1 MNSRKFSFIVF
12 VFIFSNCNQEI
23 RVIQGH
29 AHNDYEN
36 ENPLRDAL
44 DNGFISVEVDVH
56 LVDDDL
62 YISHNSPQKLNS
74 NLTLETLYLNPL
86 KYHILKNDGSVYPNY
101 AGFFYL
107 MIDFK
112 TSAKPSYDKLK
123 TILSNY
129 LSIISVVR
137 NGIEQKGP
145 VKIFISGI
153 RPFYEVLN
161 DEPKLVG
168 LDGRPDDLIKNIPT
182 SIIPVISDNYS
193 NFLSW
198 NGYGEIDEDEKKKL
212 KRLVQNT
219 HAQNKKLRLWA
230 SPDNANVWK
239 FLLDNGVDLINT
251 DRLKEFRKF
260 IVKYNSSRKSL
271 QKTKAKNMLNN

>member
-1 MNSRKFSFIVF
+1 MNSRYFIYIVF
-12 VFIFSNCNQEI
+12 VFIFSNCSQEI
-23 RVIQGH
+23 QVIQGH

-44 DNGFISVEVDVH
+44 ENGFISVEADVH
-56 LVDDDL
+56 LVDDNL
-62 YISHNSPQKLNS
+62 YVSHDSPQELNPD
-74 NLTLETLYLNPL
+74 LALETLYLNPL
-86 KYHILKNDGSVYPNY
+86 KDHILKNNGSVFPNY

-129 LSIISVVR
+129 RSIISVVQ
-137 NGIEQKGP
+137 NGVEQKGP
-145 VKIFISGI
+145 VKIFISGN

-161 DEPKLVG
+161 DEPKLAG
-168 LDGRPDDLIKNIPT
+168 LDGRPNELNKNIPR
-182 SIIPVISDNYS
+182 SIMPIISDNYS
-193 NFLSW
+193 IFLSW
-198 NGYGEIDEDEKKKL
+198 NGYGEINEDEKKKL
-212 KRLVQNT
+212 KILVQNT

-251 DRLKEFRKF
+251 DRLIEFREF

-271 QKTKAKNMLNN
+271 PKVE

>member
-1 MNSRKFSFIVF
+1 MNSRYFLFIVF
-12 VFIFSNCNQEI
+12 VFIFSNCSQEI
-23 RVIQGH
+23 QVIQGH

-44 DNGFISVEVDVH
+44 ENGFISVEADVH
-56 LVDDDL
+56 LVDDNL
-62 YISHNSPQKLNS
+62 YVSHDSPQELNPD
-74 NLTLETLYLNPL
+74 LTLETLYLNPL
-86 KYHILKNDGSVYPNY
+86 KDHILKNNGSVYPNY

-129 LSIISVVR
+129 LSIISVVQ
-137 NGIEQKGP
+137 NGVEQKGP
-145 VKIFISGI
+145 VKIFISGN
-153 RPFYEVLN
+153 RPFNEVLN
-161 DEPKLVG
+161 DDPKLAG
-168 LDGRPDDLIKNIPT
+168 LDGRPNELNKNIPR
-182 SIIPVISDNYS
+182 SIMPIISDNYF

-198 NGYGEIDEDEKKKL
+198 NGYGEINEDEKKQL
-212 KRLVQNT
+212 KILVQNT

-251 DRLKEFRKF
+251 DRLKEFREF

-271 QKTKAKNMLNN
+271 SKVE

>member
-1 MNSRKFSFIVF
+1 MNSRYFIFIVF
-12 VFIFSNCNQEI
+12 VIIFSNCSQEI
-23 RVIQGH
+23 QVIQGH

-44 DNGFISVEVDVH
+44 ENGFISVEADVH
-56 LVDDDL
+56 LVDDNL
-62 YISHNSPQKLNS
+62 YVSHDYPQELNPD
-74 NLTLETLYLNPL
+74 LTLETLYLNPL
-86 KYHILKNDGSVYPNY
+86 KDHILKNNGSVYPNY

-129 LSIISVVR
+129 LSIISVVQ
-137 NGIEQKGP
+137 NGVEQEGP
-145 VKIFISGI
+145 IKIFISGS
-153 RPFYEVLN
+153 RPFNEVLN
-161 DEPKLVG
+161 DEPKLAV
-168 LDGRPDDLIKNIPT
+168 LDGRPNELKKNIPR
-182 SIIPVISDNYS
+182 SIMPIISDNYF

-198 NGYGEIDEDEKKKL
+198 NGYGEINEGEKKKL
-212 KRLVQNT
+212 KILVQYT

-251 DRLKEFRKF
+251 DRLKEFREF

-271 QKTKAKNMLNN
+271 PKVE

>member
-1 MNSRKFSFIVF
+1 MNSRYFLFIVF
-12 VFIFSNCNQEI
+12 VFIFSNCSQEI
-23 RVIQGH
+23 QVIQGH

-44 DNGFISVEVDVH
+44 ENGFISVEVDVH
-56 LVDDDL
+56 LVDDNL
-62 YISHNSPQKLNS
+62 YVSHDFPQELNPD
-74 NLTLETLYLNPL
+74 LTLETLYLDPL
-86 KYHILKNDGSVYPNY
+86 KDHISKNNGSVYPSY
-101 AGFFYL
+101 DGFFYL

-129 LSIISVVR
+129 LSIISVVQ
-137 NGIEQKGP
+137 NGVGQKGP
-145 VKIFISGI
+145 VKIYISGN

-161 DEPKLVG
+161 DEPKLAG
-168 LDGRPDDLIKNIPT
+168 LDGRPNELNKNIPR
-182 SIIPVISDNYS
+182 SIMPIISDNYFV
-193 NFLSW
+193 FLSW
-198 NGYGEIDEDEKKKL
+198 NGYGEINEDEKKKL
-212 KRLVQNT
+212 KILVQNT

-251 DRLKEFRKF
+251 DRLKEFREF

-271 QKTKAKNMLNN
+271 PISYS